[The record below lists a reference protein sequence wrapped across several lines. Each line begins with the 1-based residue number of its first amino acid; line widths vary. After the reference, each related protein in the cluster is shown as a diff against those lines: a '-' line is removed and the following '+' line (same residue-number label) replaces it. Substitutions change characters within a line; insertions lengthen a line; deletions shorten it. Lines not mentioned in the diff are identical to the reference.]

1 MVYYQIYNKRE
12 EKAKEK
18 KRQYPKEVAGNSG
31 VMTYDT
37 KVRQQYREIK
47 AKHADAILLF
57 RLGDF
62 YEVFLE
68 DARILHEELNLT
80 LTKRDKNS
88 SDPWDMA
95 GIPYHALDKY
105 LPRLIEKGRKVAI
118 CEQMTEPGKGL
129 VEREVVRVVTPG
141 TVIEPSMLLPKR
153 NNYLAGLWLDEK
165 LKSAA
170 LAYTDITTGE
180 FYCTQFIERDLE
192 ELRLVLRQELG
203 RLAPVELLVP
213 KKFERRM
220 RPEQLFAATDEDEDP
235 LRPFRELFT
244 SPELRPTLTPYD
256 GQHWNEDVARR
267 ALLEHFEVA
276 SLEGFG
282 MAEVPLAVRVTGAMV
297 AYIKEMQKGYL
308 SQLCTPATYTTKN
321 YMALDQQTRRNL
333 ELLES
338 GRSGS
343 KKHSLY
349 GVLDQ
354 TRTNMGGRM
363 LHRWLNQPLL
373 ELPELQARQ
382 ETVAAFYTHTAL
394 RDGIA
399 NLLCEVQDIE
409 RLTARAAQKVASP
422 QELFA
427 LRASL
432 EQIGPIR
439 ALLEEAPVSS
449 TVFVTQLNRLDH
461 CADIIDLISR
471 ALVDQPPNK
480 LGKGN
485 ADNPVYAIR
494 PGFSETLDHLKE
506 SAREAKEWISQLQQ
520 TEQARSGI
528 TSLKVG
534 FNQVFGYYIEVT
546 SSNLAKVPKEY
557 IRKQTLANGERF
569 ITPELKEKEN
579 IVLTASEK
587 IERLE
592 RELFRKV
599 MEEIGLNRARLIAT
613 ATGVAELDVF
623 CALAQVAVENNYCR
637 PVLNNSPAIKI
648 SGGRHPVV
656 EAASREHIF
665 VPNDTCLNSQQEQ
678 VLVITGPNM
687 AGKSTFLRQVALI
700 TLMAQIGSFVP
711 ADSATV
717 GLVDRIFTRVGAQDD
732 IATGQ
737 STFMVEMT
745 ETSYILSHATPRSL
759 IILDEVGRG
768 TSTYDGLAIAQ
779 AVVEYI
785 HNNPKCG
792 AKTLFATHYH
802 ELIELANVLPR
813 VRNFNMAVT
822 EEGQKVLFLRKVIP
836 GGADRS
842 YGIHVAQLAGL
853 PRSAIHRAEE
863 LLLKLEG
870 DEPELRPRP
879 RRNGHAKA
887 NSNGNGQQMSLFAPT
902 ALALQS
908 EEHPVV
914 SELRDLN
921 IMELSPLE
929 AINKL
934 YELQQKATQSKDA

>member
-1 MVYYQIYNKRE
+1 MATNDDTKMR
-12 EKAKEK
+12 
-18 KRQYPKEVAGNSG
+18 RQY
-31 VMTYDT
+31 
-37 KVRQQYREIK
+37 RQIK
-47 AKHADAILLF
+47 AQNPDAILLF
-57 RLGDF
+57 RMGDF
-62 YEVFLE
+62 YEVFCE
-68 DARILHEELNLT
+68 DAITVSRELNVALT
-80 LTKRDKNS
+80 TRDKKS
-88 SDPWDMA
+88 SDPWEMA

-105 LPRLIEKGRKVAI
+105 LPRLIERGYKVAI

-129 VEREVVRVVTPG
+129 VEREVIRVVTPG
-141 TVIEPSMLLPKR
+141 TIIEPHMLQPKR
-153 NNYLAGLWLDEK
+153 NNYLAALWLDEK

-180 FYCTQFIERDLE
+180 FYCTQFVERDLD
-192 ELRLVLRQELG
+192 ELQLVLRQELG
-203 RLAPVELLVP
+203 RLAPAEMLVP
-213 KKFERRM
+213 KKTERRI
-220 RPEQLFAATDEDEDP
+220 RPELLFAQEDENEDP
-235 LRPFRELFT
+235 LRPYRELFT
-244 SPELRPTLTPYD
+244 TPELMPTLTPHNST
-256 GQHWNEDVARR
+256 QWNEEVARH
-267 ALLEHFEVA
+267 ALLDHFEVA

-282 MAEVPLAVRVTGAMV
+282 LVELPLAVRVAGAMV
-297 AYIKEMQKGYL
+297 AYIKEMQKGFL
-308 SQLCTPATYTTKN
+308 SQLCSPVTYTTKN

-354 TRTNMGGRM
+354 TRTSMGGRM

-373 ELPELQARQ
+373 DLKELQPRQ
-382 ETVAAFYTHTAL
+382 DAVAAFYAETSL
-394 RDGIA
+394 RDGMVA
-399 NLLCEVQDIE
+399 LLREVQDIE
-409 RLTARAAQKVASP
+409 RLTARASQRVASP

-427 LRASL
+427 LRFSL
-432 EQIGPIR
+432 EQVPTIR
-439 ALLEEAPVSS
+439 TLLEDASDS
-449 TVFVTQLNRLDH
+449 AQVFANQLAELDP
-461 CADIIDLISR
+461 CSDISELIAS
-471 ALVDQPPNK
+471 ALVDEPPNK

-494 PGFSETLDHLKE
+494 PGFSADLDRLK
-506 SAREAKEWISQLQQ
+506 SSTREAKEWIAELTK
-520 TEQARSGI
+520 TEQARTGI
-528 TSLKVG
+528 NNLKVG
-534 FNQVFGYYIEVT
+534 FNLVFGYYIEIT
-546 SSNLAKVPKEY
+546 STNLSRVPKDY
-557 IRKQTLANGERF
+557 IRKQTLANGERY

-592 RELFRKV
+592 RELFRGILEKIR
-599 MEEIGLNRARLIAT
+599 ESRARLLAT
-613 ATGVAELDVF
+613 ATALAELDVF
-623 CALAQVAVENNYCR
+623 CSLAEVAVEHSYCR
-637 PVLNNSPAIKI
+637 PTLNNGPAIKL

-656 EAASREHIF
+656 EAANREHIF
-665 VPNDTCLNSQQEQ
+665 VPNDTCLSSQQEQ
-678 VLVITGPNM
+678 ILVITGPNM
-687 AGKSTFLRQVALI
+687 AGKSTFLRQAALI
-700 TLMAQIGSFVP
+700 VLMAQIGAFVP
-711 ADSATV
+711 ADSATI

-779 AVVEYI
+779 AVIEYI

-813 VRNFNMAVT
+813 VRNFNVAVT
-822 EEGQKVLFLRKVIP
+822 EEGNKVLFLRKVVP

-853 PRSAIHRAEE
+853 PRSLIHRAEE

-870 DEPELRPRP
+870 EEPELRPRK
-879 RRNGHAKA
+879 RRNGQARA
-887 NSNGNGQQMSLFAPT
+887 TLNGNDHQQMNLFASTPV
-902 ALALQS
+902 ALQT
-908 EEHPVV
+908 EEDPALV
-914 SELRDLN
+914 ELRQLN
-921 IMELSPLE
+921 VAELSPME

-934 YELQQKATQSKDA
+934 YELQQKINNF

>member
-1 MVYYQIYNKRE
+1 MSYDTNVR
-12 EKAKEK
+12 
-18 KRQYPKEVAGNSG
+18 RQY
-31 VMTYDT
+31 
-37 KVRQQYREIK
+37 RQIK
-47 AKHADAILLF
+47 AQHPDAILLF

-62 YEVFLE
+62 YEVFNE
-68 DARILHEELNLT
+68 DALVAHRELNLT
-80 LTKRDKNS
+80 LTKKDKS
-88 SDPWDMA
+88 SPEPWDMA
-95 GIPYHALDKY
+95 GIPYHALEKY
-105 LPRLIEKGRKVAI
+105 LPRLIERGYKVAI
-118 CEQMTEPGKGL
+118 CEQMTEPGHGL
-129 VEREVVRVVTPG
+129 VEREIIRVVTPG
-141 TVIEPSMLLPKR
+141 TIIEPTMLQPKR

-165 LKSAA
+165 LKAAA

-180 FYCTQFIERDLE
+180 FYCTQFGERDLE
-192 ELRLVLRQELG
+192 ELKLGLRQELG
-203 RLAPVELLVP
+203 RLSPVELLVP
-213 KKFERRM
+213 KKSERRV
-220 RPEQLFAATDEDEDP
+220 RPEVLFASDAEDEDP
-235 LRPFRELFT
+235 LRLYQELFA
-244 SPELRPTLTPYD
+244 SPELMPRLTLYE
-256 GQHWNEDVARR
+256 GHNWQEEAARR

-282 MAEVPLAVRVTGAMV
+282 LAGLDLAVRVTGAMV

-308 SQLCTPATYTTKN
+308 AQLCPPITYTTKN

-333 ELLES
+333 ELVES

-354 TRTNMGGRM
+354 TRTNMGGRT

-373 ELPELQARQ
+373 ELGDLQARQ
-382 ETVAAFYTHTAL
+382 DAVAVFYENATL
-394 RDGIA
+394 RDGLDA
-399 NLLCEVQDIE
+399 LLREVQDIE
-409 RLTARAAQKVASP
+409 RLTARAAQRVASP

-427 LRASL
+427 LRGSL
-432 EQIGPIR
+432 EQVPPIR
-439 ALLEEAPVSS
+439 ALLQEFP
-449 TVFVTQLNRLDH
+449 VFVSQLEELDP
-461 CADIIDLISR
+461 CQNITGLIAQ
-471 ALVDQPPNK
+471 ALVDEPPTK
-480 LGKGN
+480 LGKGT

-494 PGFSETLDHLKE
+494 PGFSAELDQLKT
-506 SAREAKEWISQLQQ
+506 SVREAKEWINDLHK
-520 TEQARSGI
+520 TEQTRTGI
-528 TSLKVG
+528 SSLKVG
-534 FNQVFGYYIEVT
+534 FNQVFGYYIEIT
-546 SSNLAKVPKEY
+546 STNLAKVPKEY
-557 IRKQTLANGERF
+557 IRKQTLANGERY

-592 RELFRKV
+592 RELFRGV
-599 MEEIGLNRARLIAT
+599 LDQIRENRSCLLAT
-613 ATGVAELDVF
+613 ANALAALDVF
-623 CALAQVAVENNYCR
+623 CALAEVAVNQNYCR
-637 PVLNNSPAIKI
+637 PILNNGPALKIK
-648 SGGRHPVV
+648 GGRHPVV
-656 EAASREHIF
+656 EATSREHIF

-678 VLVITGPNM
+678 ILVITGPNM

-711 ADSATV
+711 ADSATI

-779 AVVEYI
+779 AVIEYI
-785 HNNPKCG
+785 HNNPRCG

-802 ELIELANVLPR
+802 ELIEMANVLPR
-813 VRNFNMAVT
+813 IRNFNVGVV
-822 EEGQKVLFLRKVIP
+822 EDGNKIIFLRKVLP

-853 PRSAIHRAEE
+853 PRSLIHRAEE
-863 LLLKLEG
+863 LLMKLEG

-879 RRNGHAKA
+879 RRNGAAKVSA
-887 NSNGNGQQMSLFAPT
+887 NGNGHSQMNFFAST
-902 ALALQS
+902 AVALPRPAD
-908 EEHPVV
+908 HPAIT
-914 SELRDLN
+914 ELRDLN
-921 IMELSPLE
+921 VMELSPLE

-934 YELQQKATQSKDA
+934 YELQQKAKLFTAENTEGINRIESDK

>member
-1 MVYYQIYNKRE
+1 M
-12 EKAKEK
+12 
-18 KRQYPKEVAGNSG
+18 S
-31 VMTYDT
+31 YDT
-37 KVRQQYREIK
+37 QMRKQYRKIK
-47 AKHADAILLF
+47 DQHPDAVLLY

-62 YEVFLE
+62 YESFRD
-68 DARILHEELNLT
+68 DALLLHRELNLT
-80 LTKRDKNS
+80 LTKKDKGS
-88 SDPWDMA
+88 PEPWDMV

-105 LPRLIEKGRKVAI
+105 LPKIIERGYKVAI

-129 VEREVVRVVTPG
+129 VEREVIRVVTPG
-141 TVIEPSMLLPKR
+141 TVIEPTMLVPKR

-165 LKSAA
+165 QKAAA

-180 FYCTQFIERDLE
+180 FYCTQFVERDLD
-192 ELRLVLRQELG
+192 ELRLSVRQELG
-203 RLAPVELLVP
+203 RLDPAELLVP
-213 KKFERRM
+213 KKAERRF
-220 RPEQLFAATDEDEDP
+220 RPELLFSQEDEEDDP
-235 LRPFRELFT
+235 LRIYHDLFA
-244 SPELRPTLTPYD
+244 SPELTPPVTPYE
-256 GQHWNEDVARR
+256 GQYWNEEVARR

-282 MAEVPLAVRVTGAMV
+282 LSEFPLAVRVTGAMV
-297 AYIKEMQKGYL
+297 AYIKEMQKSYL
-308 SQLCTPATYTTKN
+308 AQLCAPVTYTTKN

-349 GVLDQ
+349 GVLDH

-363 LHRWLNQPLL
+363 LYRWLNQPLL
-373 ELPELQARQ
+373 GLNDLLARQ
-382 ETVAAFYTHTAL
+382 EAVAAFQAQTEL
-394 RDGIA
+394 RDGVL
-399 NLLCEVQDIE
+399 NLLQEVQDIE
-409 RLTARAAQKVASP
+409 RLTARASQRVASP

-432 EQIGPIR
+432 AQVPLIRQVLEQSPDTAKVFTR
-439 ALLEEAPVSS
+439 QLEE
-449 TVFVTQLNRLDH
+449 LDP
-461 CADIIDLISR
+461 CADIVDLIGR
-471 ALVDQPPNK
+471 AMVDEPPNK

-485 ADNPVYAIR
+485 ADNPVYVIR
-494 PGFSETLDHLKE
+494 PGFSEELDNLKK
-506 SAREAKEWISQLQQ
+506 SSREAKEWINELHK
-520 TEQARSGI
+520 TEQTRTGI
-528 TSLKVG
+528 KSLKVG

-546 SSNLAKVPKEY
+546 SSNLAQVPQDY

-579 IVLTASEK
+579 IVLTASDK
-587 IERLE
+587 IEKLE
-592 RELFRKV
+592 RELFRGV
-599 MEEIGLNRARLIAT
+599 LEQIRENRGRLLAT
-613 ATGVAELDVF
+613 AGALAELDVF
-623 CALAQVAVENNYCR
+623 CSLAEVAVENNYCR
-637 PVLNNSPAIKI
+637 PVLNNGPQIKI
-648 SGGRHPVV
+648 TAGRHPVV

-665 VPNDTCLNSQQEQ
+665 VPNDTLLNCQQEQ

-700 TLMAQIGSFVP
+700 VLMAQIGSFVP
-711 ADSATV
+711 ADAATV

-802 ELIELANVLPR
+802 ELIELAHVLPR
-813 VRNFNMAVT
+813 VRNYNVAVT
-822 EEGQKVLFLRKVIP
+822 EEGNKVIFLRKVLP

-853 PRSAIHRAEE
+853 PRSVIHRAEE
-863 LLLKLEG
+863 LLAKLEG
-870 DEPELRPRP
+870 EEPELRARS
-879 RRNGHAKA
+879 RRNGHARA
-887 NSNGNGQQMSLFAPT
+887 NGNGNSNGNGQQMSLFAP
-902 ALALQS
+902 APVALQT
-908 EEHPVV
+908 EEHPVLAA
-914 SELRDLN
+914 LRDLN

-934 YELQQKATQSKDA
+934 YELQQKAKPE